1 MCINLF
7 QRNSMGRMLGRSLT
21 LQFLLLLSPTTGK
34 AQINGSTTSWTT
46 GPLIWLSGEDSALD
60 LGPKTLSDTSADYH
74 PSWFGG
80 QDDQGPPYRYHGPV
94 YDRGGDRK

>member
-1 MCINLF
+1 MD
-7 QRNSMGRMLGRSLT
+7 
-21 LQFLLLLSPTTGK
+21 K
-34 AQINGSTTSWTT
+34 

-80 QDDQGPPYRYHGPV
+80 QDNQGPPYRYHDPV
-94 YDRGGDRK
+94 RYDRGGGRK